1 MNNKLLMKQPAGW
14 WGSLWRE
21 ALPCGNGPIGAAVY
35 GAVHDETIMLTH
47 EDLWH
52 LVETP
57 EMPDVSHLLP
67 QVRRLLEDGMV
78 NAADRMIVDELKRRG
93 YKPDIGYP
101 LPLGD
106 LKIKMPVSKG
116 FRHYRRELDMDT
128 GEASVHWHDGG
139 VDYMRRT
146 FVSRSEDF
154 IVTSIES
161 STENLEAQIRLELH
175 NVADRMT
182 MRAKNIPELPKNV
195 HYRAEA
201 DGYLYYAAQ
210 NDDGEDFGA
219 VGRVYTEHGELEVV
233 DGKVLNVK
241 NAQHILIVVK
251 VFTKT
256 PRLEGWQQAR
266 LDLVSAD
273 MNYQVLLKPHLKIHG
288 DLFHRVKL
296 NLGGDPESH
305 NLSTEELL
313 LRAYQGDTPTAM
325 VEKMWSYGRYL
336 LISSSRE
343 GGHPCHL
350 YGNWCGEYRGFW
362 AFNMANENLQM
373 IYWQALTGS
382 MPEIMLPVFDY
393 YDGMMDDFRE
403 NAKKLYGCR
412 GIYIP
417 AVSTPPSGL
426 MKTMSPHII
435 HWTGAAA
442 WIGHKYYD
450 YFLYTGDET
459 FLRERALPFLR
470 ATVEFYEDFFYEGE
484 NGYFISAP
492 SNSPENTP
500 GNHWDG
506 QGMGEAMETT
516 INATMDFALAKEA
529 ITNLITGSE
538 HLGIDN
544 EEVKKWKGMLEKIPP
559 YEINEDGAVKE
570 WMHPDFT
577 DNYHHRHQS
586 HIYPLFPGREIH
598 HDSDRE
604 LFQAFE
610 TAIDKRKVIG
620 LGEQTGWSLAHM
632 AHVYARLFDGEQA
645 LDCLNLLSRSCVKNN
660 FFTTHNDWRGMGIG
674 VEMEWAPFQID
685 ANMGWTS
692 AVQYML
698 LQSRPGVITVLP
710 AIPRKWKK
718 GGITGL
724 MTRGR
729 ISVSMKWDRDLGK
742 IDIVLLSHGQSQD
755 ITVRVPLSDK
765 GKYEVSLE
773 ADMQKKLS
781 VTLHE

>member
-1 MNNKLLMKQPAGW
+1 MKQPAGW
-14 WGSLWRE
+14 WGALWRE
-21 ALPCGNGPIGAAVY
+21 ALPIGNGPIGGAVY
-35 GAVHDETIMLTH
+35 GSVHDETVMLTH

-57 EMPDVSHLLP
+57 ELPDVSHLLP
-67 QVRRLLEDGMV
+67 QVRRLLDDGMM
-78 NAADRMIVDELKRRG
+78 NAGDRLIADELKRRG

-106 LKIKMPVSKG
+106 LKIKMPVSQG

-139 VDYMRRT
+139 VDYVRRT
-146 FVSRSEDF
+146 FVSRSADV
-154 IVTSIES
+154 IVMEIES
-161 STENLEAQIRLELH
+161 STQDLRADIGLELH
-175 NVADRMT
+175 NISDRMT
-182 MRAKNIPELPKNV
+182 LDAKKMPDLPKNV
-195 HYRAEA
+195 ERRAEA
-201 DGYLYYAAQ
+201 DGYVYYAAQ
-210 NDDGEDFGA
+210 NDDGQDFGA
-219 VGRVYTEHGELEVV
+219 VARIFSPKGMVEALDGRQIRVTEAE
-233 DGKVLNVK
+233 K
-241 NAQHILIVVK
+241 IVIAVK

-256 PRLEGWQQAR
+256 ARLEGWQNAR
-266 LDLVSAD
+266 GELISTEMD
-273 MNYQVLLKPHLKIHG
+273 YQQLLEPHLSIHG

-296 NLGGDPESH
+296 NLGADPEEH
-305 NLSTEELL
+305 KLSTEELL
-313 LRAYQGDTPTAM
+313 LKAYEGEAPMAM

-373 IYWQALTGS
+373 IYWQTLTGAI
-382 MPEIMLPVFDY
+382 PEIMKPVFDY
-393 YDGMMDDFRE
+393 YDSMMSDFRE
-403 NAKKLYGCR
+403 NAEKLFGCR

-426 MKTMSPHII
+426 MKTVSPHII

-484 NGYFISAP
+484 DGYYVSSP

-500 GNHWDG
+500 GNYWDG

-529 ITNLITGSE
+529 IDNLISGSE

-544 EEVKKWKGMLEKIPP
+544 DEVVKWKGMLEKIPP
-559 YEINEDGAVKE
+559 YQINEDGAVKE
-570 WMHPDFT
+570 WMHPRFE

-598 HDSDRE
+598 HDSDPE
-604 LFQAFE
+604 LFSAFE

-620 LGEQTGWSLAHM
+620 LGQQTGWSLAHM
-632 AHVYARLFDGEQA
+632 AHVFARLFDGQQA
-645 LDCLNLLSRSCVKNN
+645 LECLDLLARSSVKNN

-698 LQSRPGVITVLP
+698 LQSRPGVITILP
-710 AIPRKWKK
+710 AIPRKWVK

-724 MTRGR
+724 MARGR
-729 ISVSMKWDRDLGK
+729 ISVSMKWDREAGK
-742 IDIVLLSHGQSQD
+742 IDIVLLSHGKAQD
-755 ITVRVPLSDK
+755 IMVRVPLSVEGTYK
-765 GKYEVSLE
+765 VSLKK
-773 ADMQKKLS
+773 DMQEKLI
-781 VTLHE
+781 VDLNE